1 MCNGDLVSTLL
12 SLYIACENTVVF
24 FARMEKFQERGDELP
39 NSQEIVVLPTLISL
53 DSLDIFGIPELTAQ
67 PDTLENI
74 YNKFVAPHRDAGQAA
89 IEPSGTVGKKEQ
101 KRRPEAELRQPD
113 IQTPKAPPGQKK
125 GDTASVDA
133 ADASSSSKRMP
144 VWEQQPAWRQKS
156 QETTPAK
163 QPKSPASQTSKVS
176 ASPKAAGRVAL
187 EQSVMARRPRESS
200 LKMRER
206 REAAAGFRAK
216 ESGSL
221 SRAGS
226 AAAAQQKVERA
237 LTTDSTQDQLD
248 KASGMQK
255 SQMPIVD

>member
-1 MCNGDLVSTLL
+1 
-12 SLYIACENTVVF
+12 
-24 FARMEKFQERGDELP
+24 MEKFQERSDELP
-39 NSQEIVVLPTLISL
+39 NSQEIVALPTLISL
-53 DSLDIFGIPELTAQ
+53 DSLDIFGSPELTAQ

-74 YNKFVAPHRDAGQAA
+74 YNRFVAHRDAGQAV

-125 GDTASVDA
+125 GDKASVDA
-133 ADASSSSKRMP
+133 ADASSSSKRVP
-144 VWEQQPAWRQKS
+144 VWEQQPAWRQES
-156 QETTPAK
+156 QETTPTK
-163 QPKSPASQTSKVS
+163 QPKSPASQTSKVV

-187 EQSVMARRPRESS
+187 EQSLMARRPRESS

-237 LTTDSTQDQLD
+237 LSTDSTQDQLD
-248 KASGMQK
+248 KAAGMQK
-255 SQMPIVD
+255 CQMPIVD